1 MNKATILIFA
11 IFFSCES
18 LKQER
23 TSTQK
28 VETIQVDFD
37 SAQNSL
43 KMSEFFSELSYHE
56 IKSLPGEPVGRIRKV
71 MVQDDIIGL
80 YDEARQCV
88 WINTIDGEFVEKVSI
103 PRGKGPGEIER
114 LSDVIFTE
122 NNQIHALG
130 AFKIVVY
137 DLEGNLLNEIDF
149 DFYIYKFVYEPTT
162 KRYIGYAANSLNTHL
177 NNNHSGKNLII
188 FDDSGEIIDSKI
200 PIPRGRDHMKFMISN
215 RFPEYNN
222 ETLFFPH
229 LSDTVYNV
237 TENNI
242 VPKYALDFNE
252 NSISQEVFDKRKNY
266 SLVPQEWVQFNE
278 EELLNNDLVIFHF
291 FFNEVESYLHFR
303 VGTGENV
310 YNIIYDKDNDI
321 THVGPEKLTNDI
333 DNGFVPFFYDTDD
346 NKMYS
351 VIESNELLRHM
362 NQVYENDY
370 EIYADPKM
378 SELRNL
384 AQTLSD
390 NSNPILQIATF
401 K

>member
-1 MNKATILIFA
+1 MKKATILIFA
-11 IFFSCES
+11 IFLSCES
-18 LKQER
+18 STQER
-23 TSTQK
+23 ISSQNA
-28 VETIQVDFD
+28 ETIHVDLD
-37 SAQNSL
+37 NAQSSL
-43 KMSEFFSELSYHE
+43 NMSEFFSNLNYYE
-56 IKSLPGEPVGRIRKV
+56 IKSLPNEPVGRVRKV
-71 MVQDDIIGL
+71 MVQDDFIGF

-88 WINTIDGEFVEKVSI
+88 WVNTMDGEFVEKVSI
-103 PRGKGPGEIER
+103 PRGSGPGEIER

-137 DLEGNLLNEIDF
+137 DLNGNLLNEIEF
-149 DFYIYKFVYEPTT
+149 DFFIYKFVYEPTT
-162 KRYIGYAANSLNTHL
+162 ESYIGYAANSLNTQL

-188 FDDSGEIIDSKI
+188 FDTSGEIIDTKI
-200 PIPRGRDHMKFMISN
+200 PIPKGRDHMKFMITN
-215 RFPEYNN
+215 RFPVYEN

-252 NSISQEVFDKRKNY
+252 NSIPQEVFNKRENY
-266 SLVPQEWVQFNE
+266 SLVPQEWYDFNE
-278 EELLNNDLVIFHF
+278 AELINNDFVMFHF

-303 VGTGENV
+303 IGTGENI
-310 YNIIYDKDNDI
+310 YNVIYDKNNDEA
-321 THVGPEKLTNDI
+321 HVGPGKLTNDI
-333 DNGFVPFFYDTDD
+333 DNGFVPFFYETDD
-346 NKMYS
+346 NSMYS
-351 VIESNELLRHM
+351 VIESNELLRHL

-370 EIYADPKM
+370 ETYADPKM
-378 SELRNL
+378 RELRNL

>member
-1 MNKATILIFA
+1 MHKLLVIIVL
-11 IFFSCES
+11 FFISCSSSDENNA
-18 LKQER
+18 KYQR
-23 TSTQK
+23 
-28 VETIQVDFD
+28 VETIEVDLESSQD
-37 SAQNSL
+37 SL
-43 KMSEFFSELSYHE
+43 KMSEFISEINYRE
-56 IKSLPGEPVGRIRKV
+56 ISTPANEPVGSIRKV
-71 MVQDDIIGL
+71 MVQDDFIGY
-80 YDEARQCV
+80 YDESRHCV
-88 WINTIDGEFVEKVSI
+88 WINTKNGEFVKKVEI
-103 PRGKGPGEIER
+103 PRGRGPGEIER
-114 LSDVIFTE
+114 ISDVIFTG
-122 NNQIHALG
+122 NDQIHALG

-137 DLEGNLLNEIDF
+137 DLNGNLLNEIEF
-149 DFYIYKFVYEPTT
+149 DFFIYKFTYDSSND
-162 KRYIGYAANSLNTHL
+162 RYVGYAANSLNTQL
-177 NNNHSGKNLII
+177 NSEHSGKNLII
-188 FDDSGEIIDSKI
+188 FDRNGSIIDSQI
-200 PIPRGRDHMKFMISN
+200 PIPLGRDHMKFMISN

-237 TENNI
+237 TGNNI

-310 YNIIYDKDNDI
+310 YNIIYDKDNDV

-333 DNGFVPFFYDTDD
+333 DNGFVPFFYETDD
-346 NKMYS
+346 NRMYS

-362 NQVYENDY
+362 NQVYENNY

-378 SELRNL
+378 SELRTL